1 MTKNLTPR
9 VLPKGRG
16 NHSTGEQRSINAR
29 KGRGADAF
37 ATKLTINWVRTL
49 ERVEQIAAR
58 QRALGDIPVSFPL
71 HVPIETVRGV
81 KL

>member
-1 MTKNLTPR
+1 MNKLQEK

-16 NHSTGEQRSINAR
+16 NHSTTAKRSEDGR

-37 ATKLTINWVRTL
+37 SAKLTINQKAIDKRI
-49 ERVEQIAAR
+49 EQIAAR
-58 QRALGDIPVSFPL
+58 SLALGYIPVSYPL
-71 HVPIETVRGV
+71 HVKLETVRGV